1 VSNPDRWLF
10 FQLGAREHY
19 ALPRSFHQRGELAAL
34 FTDAW
39 IDPRSPWRAMLGRLS
54 PRLQSRFEPTLRDA
68 RVEHF
73 TGSLLWFEARRA
85 LMGRTG
91 TWDDIIARNRW
102 FQHRAVQ
109 RLAKTGLLAP
119 GGSGR
124 SIVHAFSYAA
134 RDVFAAAKSAGH
146 LTVLAQIDPG
156 IMEEELVRQACLERR
171 ELLPDWTP
179 APREYWDKWQEEC
192 HLADIIVVNSEWS
205 RCGLVG
211 NGIPSEK
218 IVTLPLMYE
227 NANPTLPAGKTFPD
241 RFDRSNPLTVLFLGN
256 VSVRKGMAE
265 MLEAIELLQGAP
277 VRFWFVGPIEVRI
290 PERVRANSN
299 VQWFGP
305 VPRAKVH
312 EFYRDSHAFILPTL
326 SDGFGLTQL
335 EAQAW
340 GLPVIASRNCGEVV
354 RHGENGLILPEVSG
368 VTIAQAIES
377 ILKTPDQL
385 PEMSQRSQETVKEFS
400 SERVLP
406 KYVSAVKQ
414 IAG

>member
-1 VSNPDRWLF
+1 MSNPDRWLF

-19 ALPRSFHQRGELAAL
+19 ALPRSFHQRKQLAAL

-39 IDPRSPWRAMLGRLS
+39 VDPRSPWRALLWFS
-54 PRLQSRFEPTLRDA
+54 PRLLSRYEPKLRDA
-68 RVEHF
+68 RIEHF
-73 TGSLLWFEARRA
+73 TGSLLWFEAWRT
-85 LMGRTG
+85 LKGRVSN
-91 TWDDIIARNRW
+91 WDDILARNRW
-102 FQHRAVQ
+102 FQYRAVQ

-119 GGSGR
+119 GDRGR

-134 RDVFAAAKSAGH
+134 RDIFAVAKNAGH
-146 LTVLAQIDPG
+146 LTVLAQIDAG
-156 IMEEELVRQACLERR
+156 IMDEEIIRQACLERR
-171 ELLPDWTP
+171 KLLPDWSP
-179 APREYWDKWQEEC
+179 APREYWDQWREEC
-192 HLADIIVVNSEWS
+192 ELADIIVANSEWS
-205 RCGLVG
+205 RRGLVG
-211 NGIPSEK
+211 KGISSEK
-218 IVTLPLMYE
+218 IATIPLMYE
-227 NANPTLPAGKTFPD
+227 NANPTPPTAKTFPG
-241 RFDRSNPLTVLFLGN
+241 RFDRSNPLTVLFVGN

-277 VRFWFVGPIEVRI
+277 VRFWFVGPIKVRI

-305 VPRAKVH
+305 EPRAKVH
-312 EFYRDSHAFILPTL
+312 EFYRDSHVFILPTL

-340 GLPVIASRNCGEVV
+340 GLPVIASKNCGEVV

-377 ILKTPDQL
+377 ILKSPDQL
-385 PEMSQRSQETVKEFS
+385 PKMSQRSQKTVKEFS

-406 KYVSAVKQ
+406 KYASAVKQ
-414 IAG
+414 ITD